1 MKLPAVNI
9 IITMQ
14 TLKMV
19 LAGSEES
26 SVSQKCA
33 IAGELLDALAN
44 VPTAYIQAISAPT
57 VSPLERPLALC

>member
-1 MKLPAVNI
+1 
-9 IITMQ
+9 MQ

-57 VSPLERPLALC
+57 VRIFVRPVTWR